1 MLCKYNKI
9 FGEVNTGIHSIRLY
23 NIAIIDVL
31 LTIIASYIIHLFVR
45 RYNYITILLFLFI
58 CGIILHRIFCVR
70 TTVDKFL
77 FP

>member
-31 LTIIASYIIHLFVR
+31 LTLIASYVIHLFVR
-45 RYNYITILLFLFI
+45 KYNYFTILFWLFI
-58 CGIILHRIFCVR
+58 CSIILHRIFCVR
-70 TTVDKFL
+70 TTIDKFL